1 MNATNRIRTIL
12 LMLVIFG
19 GVSACANKPVDVE
32 GVAILEDV
40 SGFERDDSEA
50 PTIIYT
56 RPGAPGLSEFTRFI
70 IDPVKVFYD
79 DPEMDELSPEQVGT
93 MQDYLSEAML
103 EELRD
108 GGYEVGTRTEP
119 NTLRVSFTLRDLRA
133 RTAAPNV
140 TNLVFPVSVNV
151 GHITV
156 ETTFHDAATNRLE
169 AVVVSGA
176 RGSRFLNPS
185 PWSTQADV
193 RKFFDGWAKG
203 FRESLDEAHDK

>member
-1 MNATNRIRTIL
+1 MTTARLQPSSTR
-12 LMLVIFG
+12 
-19 GVSACANKPVDVE
+19 
-32 GVAILEDV
+32 
-40 SGFERDDSEA
+40 A
-50 PTIIYT
+50 PE
-56 RPGAPGLSEFTRFI
+56 LSEFSRFI
-70 IDPVKVFYD
+70 IDPVQIFYD
-79 DPEMDELSPEQVGT
+79 DPDMEELSPEQVGV

-103 EELRD
+103 RELRD

-140 TNLVFPVSVNV
+140 TALVAAVSVNV
-151 GHITV
+151 GHVTV

-176 RGSRFLNPS
+176 RGSRFLNPT

-193 RKFFDGWAKG
+193 RKFFDSWAKG
-203 FRESLDEAHDK
+203 FREAVDEAHGKK